1 MSRVKFTDDG
11 LIEFFETKLSESE
24 SLNGDS
30 SDEDVEFWWSSI
42 KNCTERMGDRYTR
55 IAGKP
60 SFYPMIYFGGEDMT
74 SSRCTSKNSGLKEAR
89 NNIRKIIQ
97 DLETFGYENE
107 RSNRDGE
114 KEDNMGITINN
125 SLTQNQHMNMEID
138 LANYPEETRE
148 KIKETIQELAKP
160 QTSRDTIKK
169 HLNNLVDLG
178 FDIASLFKKVIGR

>member
-1 MSRVKFTDDG
+1 MNKVKFTDDG
-11 LIEFFETKLSESE
+11 LIDFFKTKLSESE

-42 KNCTERMGDRYTR
+42 ENCTKRMGERYLEM
-55 IAGKP
+55 AGKP
-60 SFYPMIYFGGEDMT
+60 HFHPMVYFGGEDMT
-74 SSRCTSKNSGLKEAR
+74 RSQRTSKNSGLKEAR

-107 RSNRDGE
+107 YSNRAEE
-114 KEDNMGITINN
+114 KEDSMGITINN
-125 SLTQNQHMNMEID
+125 NLTQNQHMNMD
-138 LANYPEETRE
+138 VDFTNYPEETRE
-148 KIKETIQELAKP
+148 KIKEAIQELAKP
-160 QTSRDTIKK
+160 QTSRDTVKK